1 MEVTGSMLSLLRV
14 LLFAFSLLIQG
25 AGSASAQAI
34 ANYFLLQEGTVPV
47 VFTFPHG
54 GTTSVPGIADRDCS
68 SSSKNCGRDTNTHL
82 MAPAISDAFFA
93 LTGHK
98 PYLVASYMPRSQ
110 VDLNRP
116 AGSQAYDDPDAKPYY
131 DFYHDG
137 VRNFIDEIRATWG
150 SGVLFDV
157 HGQSSF
163 PSTIIRGTQNGDTV
177 TSLLAAQ
184 GPVAL
189 NGPDSVFGE
198 LASLAYS
205 VHPDLAIP
213 FENQAELSAYRGGYT
228 VRTYGSSH
236 ADGIDAIQLEIGFN
250 FRSGSAWEQ
259 TSIDLA
265 VSAQKFHDAFLP
277 SSPPPGVPSLSN
289 TGLTQLALLVLL
301 TGSQLLRSRRARPSH
316 PAPVSWH
323 VCGSRESA

>member
-1 MEVTGSMLSLLRV
+1 MTATTKIRPVFGALFLALALL
-14 LLFAFSLLIQG
+14 LHG
-25 AGSASAQAI
+25 AGAASAQTI
-34 ANYFLLQEGTVPV
+34 EDYFLLQEGTVPV

-54 GTTSVPGIADRDCS
+54 GTTSVPSVEARDCS
-68 SSSKNCGRDTNTHL
+68 SSSKNCGQDTNTHR

-116 AGSQAYDDPDAKPYY
+116 DGSQAYDDIDAKPYY

-137 VRNFIDEIRATWG
+137 VRAYIDAIRATWG

-157 HGQSSF
+157 HGQSAY
-163 PSTIIRGTQNGDTV
+163 PSTVVRGTQNGDTV
-177 TSLLAAQ
+177 TSLLADKGAI
-184 GPVAL
+184 AL
-189 NGPDSVFGE
+189 NGPDSVFGV
-198 LASLAYS
+198 LSSLSYL

-213 FENQAELSAYRGGYT
+213 FDQQSELSAYRGGYT

-259 TSIDLA
+259 TSTDLA
-265 VSAQKFHDAFLP
+265 SAARNFHDTFLP
-277 SSPPPGVPSLSN
+277 SSDPPEIPALSN
-289 TGLTQLALLVLL
+289 T
-301 TGSQLLRSRRARPSH
+301 
-316 PAPVSWH
+316 
-323 VCGSRESA
+323 